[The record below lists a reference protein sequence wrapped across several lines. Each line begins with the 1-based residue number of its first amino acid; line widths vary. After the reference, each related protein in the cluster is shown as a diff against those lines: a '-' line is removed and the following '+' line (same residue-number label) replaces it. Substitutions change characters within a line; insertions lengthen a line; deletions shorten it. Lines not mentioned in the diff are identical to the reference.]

1 VIDRRTF
8 VSGITLGLLAAPLAV
23 EAEQSG
29 HVPRVGLL
37 SDESVSGSSAPFSF
51 GALSNALR
59 DLGWV
64 DGQTFTFERRYAE
77 GNNAFLPGLATELVR
92 LNMDIIVTIGTSA
105 TLAAKRATETIPIV
119 FARVGDPVG
128 VGLVK
133 SLSRPGGNLSG
144 VTIISKEL
152 GAKRLELLKEA
163 VPNVSRVGVLWD
175 PSFST
180 GAAELKEI
188 ESAARSLGVG
198 LQVMGVRHP
207 EEFERAILAMT
218 KQHVGAL
225 IVTPSLIFTE
235 HRKRLADLSAK
246 ARVPMMSV
254 RREIVETGG
263 LMSYGPNFSN
273 MYQRA
278 AIYVD
283 KILKG
288 AKPADLPV
296 EQPEK
301 FELVINLKTAKALGL
316 TIPQSLLLRADQV
329 IE

>member
-1 VIDRRTF
+1 MERRAF
-8 VSGITLGLLAAPLAV
+8 LGTLACGLLAAPLA
-23 EAEQSG
+23 AAAQQSG
-29 HVPRVGLL
+29 HVPRMGLL
-37 SDESVSGSSAPFSF
+37 SDESASGSLAPFTF

-64 DGQTFTFERRYAE
+64 DGQNFTLERRYAE
-77 GNNAFLPGLATELVR
+77 GNNAVLPGLATELVR
-92 LNMDIIVTIGTSA
+92 LNMDIIVTVGTSA

-119 FARVGDPVG
+119 CARVGDPVG

-133 SLSRPGGNLSG
+133 TLSRPGGNLSG
-144 VTIISKEL
+144 VTIISREL
-152 GAKRLELLKEA
+152 DAKRLELLKEA

-180 GAAELKEI
+180 GAAELTEI
-188 ESAARSLGVG
+188 RNAARSLGVE
-198 LQVMGVRHP
+198 LHVVGVRHP
-207 EEFERAILAMT
+207 EEFERAILTMT

-225 IVTPSLIFTE
+225 IVTPSLLVME
-235 HRKRLADLSAK
+235 HRKRLADLGAK
-246 ARVPMMSV
+246 ARLPMMSY
-254 RREIVETGG
+254 RREIVEAGG
-263 LMSYGPNFSN
+263 LVSYGPNFSD
-273 MYQRA
+273 MYRRA

-283 KILKG
+283 RILKG
-288 AKPADLPV
+288 EKPANMPV
-296 EQPEK
+296 EQPTK